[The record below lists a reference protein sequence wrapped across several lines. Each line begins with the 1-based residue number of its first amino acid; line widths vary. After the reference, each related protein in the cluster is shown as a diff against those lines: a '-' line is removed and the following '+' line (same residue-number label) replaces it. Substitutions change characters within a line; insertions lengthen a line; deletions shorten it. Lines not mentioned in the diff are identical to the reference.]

1 MDNKIERIFRVY
13 TELDTESRK
22 LLRERINNFENVDY
36 SKKREIR
43 EGFNKS
49 LGPLM
54 TNTCEYCGK

>member
-1 MDNKIERIFRVY
+1 MDNKVEKIFRLY
-13 TELDTESRK
+13 TELDIESRK
-22 LLRERINNFENVDY
+22 LLREKIVGFENVDY

-54 TNTCEYCGK
+54 TNTCAYCGK